1 MSILIK
7 GMRMPKNCIKCPMQ
21 FGGMCYVMPADVDE
35 SRVAPT
41 VEEAWKQGKPD
52 WCPLIEIP
60 ESHGDLI
67 DRDALLDMVRDVN
80 TDYYC
85 EVLGVTVEDI
95 DSVPTV
101 IEAEGS
107 EDDEYD
113 FGICNYPR
121 RRGGRQMCCYGRK

>member
-52 WCPLIEIP
+52 WCPLVEIP
-60 ESHGDLI
+60 EPHGDLI
-67 DRDALLDMVRDVN
+67 DMDAPEIVYCKDCRKHNVKVGFDENFHTVWKEDACPLVLYRGKAQGHEFDYQYCAFAERR
-80 TDYYC
+80 TD
-85 EVLGVTVEDI
+85 D
-95 DSVPTV
+95 
-101 IEAEGS
+101 
-107 EDDEYD
+107 
-113 FGICNYPR
+113 
-121 RRGGRQMCCYGRK
+121 

>member
-1 MSILIK
+1 MSVLIK
-7 GMRMPKNCIKCPMQ
+7 CMRMPENCIKCPMQ
-21 FGGMCYVMPADVDE
+21 FGGMCYVMPAEVDE
-35 SRVAPT
+35 GRVAPT